1 MLINIVVVVAGS
13 RLKHTTIHNRL
24 TQLWW
29 VFENS
34 ELRYEIAIDCRL
46 QIDTRQE
53 TDCDWLREKKSAF
66 CSVFFCAHK
75 IVFKLAMMFFST
87 SNPFFISDTQQ
98 YSLRP
103 W

>member
-34 ELRYEIAIDCRL
+34 ELRYEIAIALQIAIDCRL

-53 TDCDWLREKKSAF
+53 TDCDWLREKKKSAF
-66 CSVFFCAHK
+66 LFGFF
-75 IVFKLAMMFFST
+75 FFFVLTKS
-87 SNPFFISDTQQ
+87 
-98 YSLRP
+98 YSSSR
-103 W
+103 